1 MPRRLRLLAM
11 TYVPRRLR
19 LLAMTNL
26 PRRLRLLAMT
36 NVVALV
42 TAAHLFAR
50 QKNGDP
56 DQR

>member
-1 MPRRLRLLAM
+1 
-11 TYVPRRLR
+11 
-19 LLAMTNL
+19 
-26 PRRLRLLAMT
+26 MT

>member
-1 MPRRLRLLAM
+1 M
-11 TYVPRRLR
+11 PRRLR

-26 PRRLRLLAMT
+26 PRWLRLLAMT